1 MPRGAAGEVRGFA
14 SAGHY
19 IQGPGAIREL
29 PDIAKRFGRSAM
41 MLIDSFFY
49 DREIGKFQELFFESG
64 VTVHFQTFLGECS
77 EEEIEKIRDTTENLG
92 GVKML
97 IGFGGGKT
105 LDTARVA
112 AFYLNLPMILVPTAV
127 ASNAATSGLSV
138 IYDAQHRSKDVFL
151 YRNPEYI
158 LADTNY
164 IIAAPARMLAAG
176 IGDSLAT
183 YFEARNNWRA
193 NNINTVMPGY
203 RATLCGRYIAKACR
217 DTLLEYGKWAYMA
230 AEKHLRTE
238 AFENVVEAVNLLSGI
253 GWENNGCSIT
263 HGLAAVIPQIEDTK
277 GYLHGECVALCV
289 LIQLILD
296 NENRDEF
303 DRIYQFCKELHLPLC
318 FGDIGIT
325 EQVEEKA
332 RFVAER
338 ACETQGIV
346 RIADYEINP
355 EKIYHAIM
363 FLNALSQ

>member
-64 VTVHFQTFLGECS
+64 VTVHFQKF
-77 EEEIEKIRDTTENLG
+77 
-92 GVKML
+92 
-97 IGFGGGKT
+97 

-158 LADTNY
+158 LY

-217 DTLLEYGKWAYMA
+217 DTLLEYGKWPR
-230 AEKHLRTE
+230 K
-238 AFENVVEAVNLLSGI
+238 
-253 GWENNGCSIT
+253 SI
-263 HGLAAVIPQIEDTK
+263 
-277 GYLHGECVALCV
+277 C
-289 LIQLILD
+289 
-296 NENRDEF
+296 
-303 DRIYQFCKELHLPLC
+303 
-318 FGDIGIT
+318 
-325 EQVEEKA
+325 A
-332 RFVAER
+332 RKR
-338 ACETQGIV
+338 SKTW
-346 RIADYEINP
+346 
-355 EKIYHAIM
+355 
-363 FLNALSQ
+363 